1 MFGSLIQHVPV
12 KVKGALPASWV
23 RQKCLVSARNMEKHL
38 KRVEAEACWKRE
50 KNMFE
55 VEILQEACVET
66 LGPFRLAVSR
76 LNAGWVYMR
85 LGWCIYTRL
94 SQD

>member
-1 MFGSLIQHVPV
+1 MNGMFGSLIQHMQV

-23 RQKCLVSARNMEKHL
+23 RQKCLLSARNMEKHL

-66 LGPFRLAVSR
+66 LGPFRLANSFQAECR
-76 LNAGWVYMR
+76 MGSHEAGMVH
-85 LGWCIYTRL
+85 LH
-94 SQD
+94 